1 MYCKREGTAIK
12 EEIYRYIARYISKHV
27 YPSSYKEIADELSI
41 SAKTVK
47 KHMEELVADGIL
59 ETDAEPGAQRAFRIK
74 NTKVIKKGEKK

>member
-1 MYCKREGTAIK
+1 MYCRREGTAIK

-47 KHMEELVADGIL
+47 KHMNELVADGIL

>member
-1 MYCKREGTAIK
+1 MYCRREGTAIK

-27 YPSSYKEIADELSI
+27 YRPSYKEIADELSI

-47 KHMEELVADGIL
+47 KHMNELVADGIL

>member
-27 YPSSYKEIADELSI
+27 YPPSYKEIADELSI

-47 KHMEELVADGIL
+47 KTHE
-59 ETDAEPGAQRAFRIK
+59 
-74 NTKVIKKGEKK
+74 

>member
-1 MYCKREGTAIK
+1 MYCRKEGTAIK
-12 EEIYRYIARYISKHV
+12 EEIYRYIARCISKHV
-27 YPSSYKEIADELSI
+27 YPPSYKEIANELSI

-47 KHMEELVADGIL
+47 KHMNELVADGIL

>member
-1 MYCKREGTAIK
+1 MYCRREGTAIK
-12 EEIYRYIARYISKHV
+12 EEIYRYIATYISKHV
-27 YPSSYKEIADELSI
+27 YPPSYKEIADELSI

-47 KHMEELVADGIL
+47 KHMNELVADGIL

>member
-1 MYCKREGTAIK
+1 MYFRKESTELRE
-12 EEIYRYIARYISKHV
+12 EVYRYIARYISEHV
-27 YPSSYKEIADELSI
+27 YPPSYKEIADELSI

-47 KHMEELVADGIL
+47 KHMNELVADGIL

>member
-1 MYCKREGTAIK
+1 MYCRREGTAIK

-27 YPSSYKEIADELSI
+27 YPPCYKEIADELSI

-47 KHMEELVADGIL
+47 KHMDELVADGIL